1 NWANTVYGYD
11 VSSLYIANAV
21 LEESGGSAIHLE
33 DTNYSSDYAQTV
45 IIDTATVEVNN
56 WVSGEEPWFKAYSM
70 ELAAMKM
77 KAQINSGVWD
87 AFEASILR
95 NITDVSSGLMSRKMN
110 FVLLVL
116 PKGRQVTPNDD
127 DKNLPED
134 KQTKP
139 GYSDITLYMLQSQNP
154 LDTYGYGE
162 TYDESKYVVPISEA
176 FFEGFALASGQTYG
190 AAAAPFGEI
199 TPLTLGE
206 GISDVGPSVLTN
218 FLAVQVGIN
227 ALGYG
232 SGIAVVGLDN
242 PLSPQQ

>member
-1 NWANTVYGYD
+1 M
-11 VSSLYIANAV
+11 
-21 LEESGGSAIHLE
+21 
-33 DTNYSSDYAQTV
+33 

-77 KAQINSGVWD
+77 KAQINSGVKA

-134 KQTKP
+134 KQTEP

-154 LDTYGYGE
+154 LATYGYGE
-162 TYDESKYVVPISEA
+162 TWPYDESKYVVPISEA
-176 FFEGFALASGQTYG
+176 FFEGFALASARPTGCRG
-190 AAAAPFGEI
+190 SVRRNNS
-199 TPLTLGE
+199 LTLGE

-227 ALGYG
+227 A
-232 SGIAVVGLDN
+232 SGTEVG
-242 PLSPQQ
+242 